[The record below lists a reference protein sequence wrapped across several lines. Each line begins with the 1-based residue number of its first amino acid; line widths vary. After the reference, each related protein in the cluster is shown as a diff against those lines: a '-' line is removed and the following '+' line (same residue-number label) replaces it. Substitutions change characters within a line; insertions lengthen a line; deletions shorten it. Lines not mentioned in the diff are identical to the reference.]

1 MSEPI
6 YNQAVKEVLQE
17 LTGEPDKLPL
27 FIQGI
32 ITSQINNI
40 IVEANLLGI
49 DRAEYFLQD
58 YKGRINWV
66 DAMVNTIQYS
76 DSLYKKSYEK
86 LKAPGA
92 YSTTYGDLFTEIY
105 EDKPYLSEIFVRI
118 VEETEGVA
126 ITSAKQLQELTGIT
140 EIYGYWDEDK
150 GETIPYGDH
159 KPTKEEAQEIAFKQ
173 IKNTFTEAMSYRY
186 SRALEAILEAGG
198 KYSDLLQIKPSYFNL
213 PETWSGCLATDQYS
227 SILWALEKAF
237 LIGEPNTSVRPDLK
251 TIARD
256 LEAPYSVLM
265 DAHIIATGNT
275 PLDRGLKQK
284 IEGLENRLKIEVR
297 AYISKQSNEWKTER
311 LLLQN
316 EELSQDKVEKQIQIY
331 INQFVIW
338 FNLLLFSE
346 ITDRELTNT
355 DRSII
360 EAHKET
366 IYKYFG
372 DFLAEA
378 KEIYNPHKK

>member
-17 LTGEPDKLPL
+17 LIGEPDKLPL
-27 FIQGI
+27 FMQGI
-32 ITSQINNI
+32 ISSQISNI
-40 IVEANLLGI
+40 IGEANLLGK

-66 DAMVNTIQYS
+66 DAVVSTSQYS
-76 DSLYKKSYEK
+76 NSLYIKSYEK
-86 LKAPGA
+86 LKALGDQGK
-92 YSTTYGDLFTEIY
+92 TYGDLFTEIF
-105 EDKPYLSEIFVRI
+105 EDEPYLSEIFIRI

-126 ITSAKQLQELTGIT
+126 ITSAKKLQELTGIT

-173 IKNTFTEAMSYRY
+173 IENTFIEAMNYRY
-186 SRALEAILEAGG
+186 SKALEAILEAGG
-198 KYSDLLQIKPSYFNL
+198 KYSDLLQIKPSLFNL

-227 SILWALEKAF
+227 SILWALENAF

-251 TIARD
+251 TIAREV
-256 LEAPYSVLM
+256 EAPYSVLM
-265 DAHIIATGNT
+265 DAHIIATENT
-275 PLDRGLKQK
+275 PLERGLKQK
-284 IEGLENRLKIEVR
+284 IESLENRLKKEVR
-297 AYISKQSNEWKTER
+297 AYISKQSNEWKADR
-311 LLLQN
+311 LLLQD
-316 EELSQDKVEKQIQIY
+316 EELSQDKVEKQIYVY

-338 FNLLLFSE
+338 FNVLLFSE
-346 ITDRELTNT
+346 ITDKELTNT